1 MGARHAVL
9 GELRDPEVAGGAA
22 GVAAAADDR
31 CEAAQHAVPAA
42 DAPNAMVS
50 ANSVQSAAFTE
61 KSSSTDLRI
70 YSATAAAVVANMDA

>member
-42 DAPNAMVS
+42 DAPRPNPTGVPSDHAQGT
-50 ANSVQSAAFTE
+50 ALPA
-61 KSSSTDLRI
+61 DLGLFK
-70 YSATAAAVVANMDA
+70 Y